1 MADNDD
7 LFDRWLAARRQNR
20 PMRPLIR
27 AGAVRAPSRILRC
40 LGRLR
45 LFWPIVSLL
54 LWISDRLLRVISRLY
69 FGGLLS
75 PRATRRLLRMSGAFG
90 EAALALMQRRRR
102 WNVPHAHRPRDRGG
116 F

>member
-1 MADNDD
+1 M
-7 LFDRWLAARRQNR
+7 RSVRRE
-20 PMRPLIR
+20 
-27 AGAVRAPSRILRC
+27 AGTPSRVALC
-40 LGRLR
+40 LGHLR

-75 PRATRRLLRMSGAFG
+75 PRATRRLLRMSGRFG
-90 EAALALMQRRRR
+90 EAALALMQGRRRL
-102 WNVPHAHRPRDRGG
+102 NVPQAHRSGDRAR